1 MHRELTCGREDESL
15 HVTLVRVNNCQERQA
30 EGSGLTGTGLGDA
43 DDVAQLQQRR
53 DGSGLN
59 RGRDAESHVGHCREN
74 LLGQSE
80 AREGDGLVGGLFVV
94 RIRLVDEVEVLVCVK
109 NVVALVSSVFHVV
122 LRGHSCSLLVACG

>member
-15 HVTLVRVNNCQERQA
+15 HVTLVRVNNCQQRQA
-30 EGSGLTGTGLGDA
+30 EGSGLTGTRLGDA

-80 AREGDGLVGGLFVV
+80 AREGDGLVGGFVAV
-94 RIRLVDEVEVLVCVK
+94 RVRLVDEVEVLVCVT
-109 NVVALVSSVFHVV
+109 NVIALVASVFHVV
-122 LRGHSCSLLVACG
+122 LRGHSCSLPVACG

>member
-1 MHRELTCGREDESL
+1 MHRELSGRRQHEGLD
-15 HVTLVRVNNCQERQA
+15 VALVRVNNCQERQA

-43 DDVAQLQQRR
+43 DNVAQLQQRR

-74 LLGQSE
+74 LLGQPE